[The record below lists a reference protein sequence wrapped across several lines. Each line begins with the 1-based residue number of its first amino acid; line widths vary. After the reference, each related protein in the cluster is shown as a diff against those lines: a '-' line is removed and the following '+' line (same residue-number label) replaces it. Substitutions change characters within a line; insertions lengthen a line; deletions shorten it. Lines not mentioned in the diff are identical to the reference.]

1 MNVLIINSVC
11 GIKSTGRIATDIAG
25 EYLSKGD
32 NVVVAY
38 GRDSVPQEYQAISKR
53 ITSEVDVRL
62 NGVMARL
69 FDNDGFNAYIATKRF
84 LDWANE
90 YDPDLLWLHNLH
102 GYYINVELLFDWIK
116 SRPNMEVKW
125 TLHDCW
131 AFTGHCTYFTYAGC
145 NKWQTGCNNCP
156 QKKSYPKSLIF
167 DNSLSNYSR
176 KRNAFTGINK
186 MTIITPSFWLA
197 SLVKNSFLKDYPI
210 VVKHNTIS
218 SKFKPTESNIRE
230 QLGIKDKYMILGVAA
245 QWTER
250 KGLKDFIDLSMKLND
265 SCSIVLVGLTK
276 KQISSLPDNVIGLE
290 KTNSV
295 EELVELYSA
304 ADVFFNPTYEDNYPT
319 TNLES
324 KACGTPVITYNT
336 GGSPESVD
344 PRFVVNPGDLEAVRC
359 LISQI
364 LTN

>member
-11 GIKSTGRIATDIAG
+11 GIKSTGRIATDIAD

-53 ITSEVDVRL
+53 ISSEVDVRL
-62 NGVMARL
+62 NGVIARIL
-69 FDNDGFNAYIATKRF
+69 DNDGFNAYIATKKF
-84 LDWANE
+84 LNWANE

-116 SRPNMEVKW
+116 SRPNMKVNW

-145 NKWQTGCNNCP
+145 DKWQTGCYNCP
-156 QKKSYPKSLIF
+156 QKKSYPKSLLF
-167 DNSLSNYSR
+167 DNSLSNYYK
-176 KRNAFTGINK
+176 KRDAFSGINNL
-186 MTIITPSFWLA
+186 TIITPSFWLA
-197 SLVKNSFLKDYPI
+197 GLVKNSFLKDYPI

-218 SKFKPTESNIRE
+218 SKFKPTESKIRE
-230 QLGIKDKYMILGVAA
+230 KLGIKDKYMILGVAA
-245 QWTER
+245 QWTDR
-250 KGLKDFIDLSMKLND
+250 KGLKDFINLSAKLSN
-265 SCSIVLVGLTK
+265 SYAIVLVGLTK
-276 KQISSLPDNVIGLE
+276 KQISDLPGNIIGIE
-290 KTNSV
+290 KTNNV

-319 TNLES
+319 TNLEA
-324 KACGTPVITYNT
+324 KACGTVVMTYRT
-336 GGSPESVD
+336 GGSPESVAKEYVFD
-344 PRFVVNPGDLEAVRC
+344 QGDLDSVVKA
-359 LISQI
+359 INSI
-364 LTN
+364 IA